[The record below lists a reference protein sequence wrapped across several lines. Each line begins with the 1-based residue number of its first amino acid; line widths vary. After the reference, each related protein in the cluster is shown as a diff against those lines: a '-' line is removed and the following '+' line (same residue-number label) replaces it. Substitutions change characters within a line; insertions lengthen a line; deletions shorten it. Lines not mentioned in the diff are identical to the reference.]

1 VLGSVQQ
8 PGAYLFTADVG
19 AVSAIA
25 ARGGFTMRAWKNR
38 VLVIRGSLGNPQTFV
53 VEATDVLSARSPDLK
68 LQPRDI
74 VYVSDRPWARAQE
87 LLDTAAQAFVT
98 AATVTWSGINVSGLN
113 P

>member
-8 PGAYLFTADVG
+8 PGAFLYTADVG
-19 AVSAIA
+19 AVAAIA

-68 LQPRDI
+68 LQARDI
-74 VYVSDRPWARAQE
+74 VFVSDRPWARAEE
-87 LLDTAAQAFVT
+87 LLDTAASAFVT
-98 AATVTWSGINVSGLN
+98 AATVTLTGVHVNGLSQ
-113 P
+113 